1 MTLPQEQIQRFI
13 RDTHFNDGLDF
24 FEKGQVV
31 SAESSNGSKVNA
43 IVSEGGKKSYRQTI
57 SLSFAKSGNLRSI
70 QGLCTCSVG
79 YNCKH
84 VTAALLATADD
95 IEPPEPQVPAT
106 NGATHARRP
115 AEPTAP
121 AVRSWLERLKQA
133 DGALKEPE
141 EEDDETIDLSDRI
154 KERIFYVIGQ
164 DRQQRITVTPVKGSL
179 KRAGDIGAGA
189 RPYNFSNLDV
199 NDPPQFVLPVD
210 LRIFRMLQAY
220 GLGTRNPGYQ
230 SQEADAEDLQAL
242 LTKVVGTGRARWREV
257 HGPAMHAAGP
267 REAGLQ
273 WRKQDDGSQ
282 ALLLRDSG
290 GEALQAL
297 PTAPPSYFH
306 AATGAFGP
314 LQLEL
319 PPRLA
324 ATLIAAPTVPAE
336 AAHEVAEVLKGLQ
349 SGKAP
354 LPSTLNVEERKGG
367 TPKPVVT
374 LFALPARQQRSP
386 YYDHGAQPVSVP
398 AMRVSFDYDG
408 QETAAFPLD
417 DPQFVENGKVIRL
430 KRNLKAEA
438 SFIKRLDDSG
448 AKALDAYRYL
458 RFGESAREGDR
469 AFPDSD
475 RYEDW
480 VFGHKREEAR
490 SVGLGFTAD
499 ELPILKKEGWQV
511 EIATDWPYRI
521 YDGPL
526 TFHTGIEEGS
536 GVEWFAFSASV
547 EVDGQKL
554 DLLPIVLSVIE
565 ILPVD
570 VSGGLSDDFDLDD
583 FLEELVLYPDLP
595 DGGLVRLDGEML
607 TPIVRAFLGV
617 HGLNG
622 EFHRAEAGKVAT
634 VAASLFSDGIAFD
647 GAEELAELGKK
658 LRGLTDIKQ
667 LKPPKGLNGK
677 LRPYQTTGFSWLAAL
692 SETGFGGCLADDMG
706 LGKTIQTLA
715 LLVKRHIVQGSDRP
729 SLLVVPTSLVH
740 NWMREAAKFAPDLK
754 LLVLHGSDR
763 KSYFHEIPDH
773 DLIVTTYP
781 LIHRDHGVLFKHA
794 FELAILDEAQ
804 AVKNPTSNAA
814 KRIRQIDARQRI
826 ALTGTPIENNLQEL
840 WALYDWLIPGLLG
853 DARSFKDGFRVPIEK
868 QGCSQTQ
875 MRLSSRIRPFLLRR
889 TKEEVASDLPPKT
902 EITEL
907 VPLSGSQRSL
917 YESLRTAMDKRVR
930 DAIRSK
936 GLNGSR
942 ITILDALL
950 KLRQACCDPGLV
962 KLEAAQRV
970 EESAK
975 RERLMEMLDELVGE
989 NRRILIFSQ
998 FVEMLKLIEGDIQ
1011 ERGWDYT
1018 MLTGQTKQRHRV
1030 VQRFQSGKVPIFL
1043 VSLKA
1048 GGVGLNLTA
1057 ADTVILYD
1065 PWWNPAVERQA
1076 MDRAHRIGQDKPVFV
1091 YRMVAEGTVESAIQ
1105 ELQTK
1110 KQALADALFEGTGQG
1125 SLNLSEDDLASLF
1138 KPLAAGG

>member
-1 MTLPQEQIQRFI
+1 MTLPQEQIQRSI
-13 RDTHFNDGLDF
+13 RDTHFNDGLEF
-24 FEKGQVV
+24 FEKGFVV
-31 SAESSNGSKVNA
+31 SAECSGTKINA

-57 SLSFAKSGNLRSI
+57 SLSFAKGGRLRSI

-84 VTAALLATADD
+84 VAAALLAAADE
-95 IEPPEPQVPAT
+95 IEPPAT
-106 NGATHARRP
+106 EAPLVNGNGAHRRP

-121 AVRSWLERLKQA
+121 VVRTWLDRLKQT
-133 DGALKEPE
+133 DKDLVENKP
-141 EEDDETIDLSDRI
+141 IDLPERI

-164 DRQQRITVTPVKGSL
+164 DRHQRITVTPIKGSL
-179 KRAGDIGAGA
+179 KRAGDVGAGA
-189 RPYNFSNLDV
+189 RPFNFSNLDY
-199 NDPPQFVLPVD
+199 NDPPEFVMPAD

-242 LTKVVGTGRARWREV
+242 LTKVVSTGRARWREV
-257 HGPAMHAAGP
+257 QGAPMHEAGI
-267 REAGLQ
+267 REATLQ

-282 ALLLRDSG
+282 QIILRDIG
-290 GEALQAL
+290 GEALHAL

-306 AATGAFGP
+306 CATGAFGP
-314 LQLEL
+314 LKLEL

-324 ATLIAAPTVPAE
+324 STLIAAPSVPAE
-336 AAHEVAEVLKGLQ
+336 AAHEVAEVLGALH
-349 SGKAP
+349 SGKPP

-367 TPKPVVT
+367 TPKPILT

-386 YYDHGAQPVSVP
+386 YYDHGAQPVSIP

-408 QETAAFPLD
+408 QETAAFPQD
-417 DPQFVENGKVIRL
+417 DPQFVEKGKVIRL

-438 SFIKRLDDSG
+438 TFYKELEGSG
-448 AKALDAYRYL
+448 AKALDAYRFL

-475 RYEDW
+475 RFEDW
-480 VFGHKREEAR
+480 VFGQGREESR
-490 SVGLGFTAD
+490 SLGLGFAAD
-499 ELPILKKEGWQV
+499 EVPNLKKQGWQV
-511 EIATDWPYRI
+511 EIAADWPYRI
-521 YDGPL
+521 YDGPM
-526 TFHTGIEEGS
+526 TFNAGIEEGS
-536 GVEWFAFSASV
+536 GVEWFTFAANLEV
-547 EVDGQKL
+547 EGQKL

-570 VSGGLSDDFDLDD
+570 NAGLLPDDFDLDD
-583 FLEELVLYPDLP
+583 FLEEVVLYPDLP

-607 TPIVRAFLGV
+607 VPIVRAFLGV
-617 HGLNG
+617 HGLGG
-622 EFHRAEAGKVAT
+622 EFHRAEAGKVAA
-634 VAASLFSDGIAFD
+634 VAASLFGDGLSFD
-647 GAEELAELGKK
+647 GGEEMSSLGDK
-658 LRGLTDIKQ
+658 LRGLTDIKT
-667 LKPPKGLNGK
+667 LKAPKGLKGK
-677 LRPYQTTGFSWLAAL
+677 LRPYQATGFSWLTAL

-706 LGKTIQTLA
+706 LGKTIQALA
-715 LLVKRHIVQGSDRP
+715 LLVKRHIIQGSDRP

-740 NWMREAAKFAPDLK
+740 NWMREAAKFAPELK

-763 KSYFHEIPDH
+763 KAYFPEIPDH

-781 LIHRDHGVLFKHA
+781 LIHRDHAVLFKHE

-804 AVKNPTSNAA
+804 AVKNSSSNAA
-814 KRIRQIDARQRI
+814 KRIRQINARQRI

-853 DARSFKDGFRVPIEK
+853 DSRSFKDNFRGPIEK
-868 QGCSQTQ
+868 QGDPETQ
-875 MRLSSRIRPFLLRR
+875 RRLSSRIRPFLLRR

-907 VPLSGSQRSL
+907 VPLSGTQRSL

-962 KLEAAQRV
+962 KLEAAERV
-970 EESAK
+970 VESAK
-975 RERLMEMLDELVGE
+975 RERLIEMLEQLVGE

-998 FVEMLKLIEGDIQ
+998 FVEMLRLIESDIQ

-1018 MLTGQTKQRHRV
+1018 MLTGQTKQRARV

-1105 ELQTK
+1105 ELQSK
-1110 KQALADALFEGTGQG
+1110 KQALADALFEGTGQA
-1125 SLNLSEDDLASLF
+1125 SLNLSEDDLAALF
-1138 KPLAAGG
+1138 KPLG

>member
-13 RDTHFNDGLDF
+13 RDAHFNDGLEF
-24 FEKGQVV
+24 FDKGHVV
-31 SAESSNGSKVNA
+31 SAECTGGSKINA
-43 IVSEGGKKSYRQTI
+43 IVSEGGKKSFRQTV
-57 SLSFAKSGNLRSI
+57 SLSFAKSGGLRSI

-84 VTAALLATADD
+84 VAAALLATSED
-95 IEPPEPQVPAT
+95 IEPPQVEAPAT
-106 NGATHARRP
+106 NGTAHQRRP

-121 AVRSWLERLKQA
+121 AVRGWLDRLKQA
-133 DGALKEPE
+133 DKDLVENKP
-141 EEDDETIDLSDRI
+141 IDLPERI

-164 DRQQRITVTPVKGSL
+164 DRQQRITVTPIKGSL
-179 KRAGDIGAGA
+179 KRSGDVGVGA
-189 RPYNFSNLDV
+189 RPYNFSNLDF
-199 NDPPQFVLPVD
+199 NDPPQFVLPAD

-257 HGPAMHAAGP
+257 QGTPMHEAGV
-267 REAGLQ
+267 REASMQ
-273 WRKQDDGSQ
+273 WHKRDDGSQ
-282 ALLLRDSG
+282 ELALRDAN
-290 GEALQAL
+290 GESLNAL

-306 AATGAFGP
+306 CATGAFG
-314 LQLEL
+314 QLKLDL

-324 ATLIAAPTVPAE
+324 SALMTAPSVPAE
-336 AAHEVAEVLKGLQ
+336 AAHEVAEVLGALH
-349 SGKAP
+349 SGKPP
-354 LPSTLNVEERKGG
+354 LPSTLNVEERKGRK
-367 TPKPVVT
+367 PKPVLT

-398 AMRVSFDYDG
+398 VIRMSFDYDG
-408 QETAAFPLD
+408 QETAAFPQD
-417 DPQFVENGKVIRL
+417 DPQFVEDGKVIRL

-438 SFIKRLDDSG
+438 ALFERLNDCG
-448 AKALDAYRYL
+448 AKSLDSYRYI
-458 RFGESAREGDR
+458 RFGESAKEGDR

-475 RYEDW
+475 RFEDW
-480 VFGHKREEAR
+480 VFGQDREELR
-490 SVGLGFTAD
+490 LLGLNFTAD
-499 ELPILKKEGWQV
+499 ALPILKKEGWQV
-511 EIATDWPYRI
+511 EITSNWPYRI
-521 YDGPL
+521 HDGPM
-526 TFHTGIEEGS
+526 TVHAGIEEGS
-536 GVEWFAFSASV
+536 GVEWFTFAANV
-547 EVDGQKL
+547 EIEGQKL
-554 DLLPIVLSVIE
+554 DLLPIVLSVID

-570 VSGGLSDDFDLDD
+570 SDGLLPEDFDLDD

-607 TPIVRAFLGV
+607 IPIVRAFLGV
-617 HGLNG
+617 HGLGG
-622 EFHRAEAGKVAT
+622 EFHRAEAGKVAA
-634 VAASLFSDGIAFD
+634 VAASLYSDGLAFSGGD
-647 GAEELAELGKK
+647 ELSDLGQK
-658 LRGLTDIKQ
+658 LRGLTDIED
-667 LKPPKGLNGK
+667 LKAPKGLKGK
-677 LRPYQTTGFSWLAAL
+677 LRPYQATGYSWLAAL
-692 SETGFGGCLADDMG
+692 ADTGFGGCLADDMG
-706 LGKTIQTLA
+706 LGKTIQALA
-715 LLVKRHIVQGSDRP
+715 LLVERHIVKGSDRP

-740 NWMREAAKFAPDLK
+740 NWMREAARFAPELK

-763 KSYFHEIPDH
+763 KAYFHEIPDH

-781 LIHRDHGVLFKHA
+781 LIHRDHDVLFKHA
-794 FELAILDEAQ
+794 FDLAILDEAQ

-826 ALTGTPIENNLQEL
+826 AVTGTPIENNLQEL

-853 DARSFKDGFRVPIEK
+853 DARSFKEHFRTPIEK
-868 QGCSQTQ
+868 QGSGKTQ
-875 MRLSSRIRPFLLRR
+875 HRLSSRIRPFLLRR

-907 VPLSGSQRSL
+907 VPLSGTQRSL

-930 DAIRSK
+930 AAIRSK

-950 KLRQACCDPGLV
+950 KLRQACCDPALV
-962 KLEAAQRV
+962 KLEAAERV
-970 EESAK
+970 DESAK
-975 RERLMEMLDELVGE
+975 RARLMEMLDQLVGE
-989 NRRILIFSQ
+989 DRRILIFSQ

-1011 ERGWDYT
+1011 ERGWDYA
-1018 MLTGQTKQRHRV
+1018 MLTGQTKQRNRV
-1030 VQRFQSGKVPIFL
+1030 VQRFQTGKVPIFL

-1105 ELQTK
+1105 ELQVK

-1125 SLNLSEDDLASLF
+1125 SLTLSEGDLEALF
-1138 KPLAAGG
+1138 KPLAGEGA

>member
-1 MTLPQEQIQRFI
+1 MTLPQEQIQSCI
-13 RDTHFNDGLDF
+13 RDTHFNDGLEF
-24 FEKGQVV
+24 YEKGYVV
-31 SAESSNGSKVNA
+31 SAESSNGTKINA
-43 IVSEGGKKSYRQTI
+43 IVTEGGKKSYRQTI
-57 SLSFAKSGNLRSI
+57 SLSFAKSGRLRGI
-70 QGLCTCSVG
+70 QGLCTCQVG

-84 VTAALLATADD
+84 VTAALLAAAEE
-95 IEPPEPQVPAT
+95 IVPPAAEEPAT
-106 NGATHARRP
+106 NGTSTHRRP

-121 AVRSWLERLKQA
+121 AVRSWLDRLKQT
-133 DGALKEPE
+133 DGVLVE
-141 EEDDETIDLSDRI
+141 ERPIELPDRV

-179 KRAGDIGAGA
+179 KRAGDVGAGA
-189 RPYNFSNLDV
+189 RPYNFANLDF
-199 NDPPQFVLPVD
+199 NDPPQFVVPAD

-230 SQEADAEDLQAL
+230 SQEADAEDLQGL
-242 LTKVVGTGRARWREV
+242 LTKVVATGRARWREI
-257 HGPAMHAAGP
+257 HGPLMHDAGP
-267 REAGLQ
+267 RKATLA
-273 WRKQDDGSQ
+273 WRKGEDGAQ
-282 ALLLRDSG
+282 NLLLRDLNG
-290 GEALQAL
+290 DALDAL

-306 AATGAFGP
+306 AATGGFGR
-314 LQLEL
+314 LDLDL
-319 PPRLA
+319 PAMLA
-324 ATLIAAPTVPAE
+324 AALMTAPSVPAE
-336 AAHEVAEVLKGLQ
+336 AAHEVAEVLKSLQ
-349 SGKAP
+349 SGSPP

-367 TPKPVVT
+367 TPKPVLT
-374 LFALPARQQRSP
+374 LFTLPARQQRSP
-386 YYDHGAQPVSVP
+386 YYDHGAQPVSIP
-398 AMRVSFDYDG
+398 AIRVSFDYDG
-408 QETAAFPLD
+408 QETQAFPLD
-417 DPQFVENGKVIRL
+417 DPQFVEGGKVVRL
-430 KRNLKAEA
+430 KRNLKAESA
-438 SFIKRLDDSG
+438 FLKRLDDSG

-458 RFGESAREGDR
+458 RFGERAREGDR

-475 RYEDW
+475 RFEDW
-480 VFGHKREEAR
+480 VFGTNREESR
-490 SVGLGFTAD
+490 SVGLNFTAD
-499 ELPILKKEGWQV
+499 SLPVLKKEGWQV
-511 EIATDWPYRI
+511 EIAPDWPYRI
-521 YDGPL
+521 YDGPM
-526 TFHTGIEEGS
+526 TFHAGIEQGS
-536 GVEWFAFSASV
+536 GVEWFTFAASV

-554 DLLPIVLSVIE
+554 DLLPIVLSIIE

-570 VSGGLSDDFDLDD
+570 GSGELPEDFDLDD

-595 DGGLVRLDGEML
+595 DGGLVRLDGEL
-607 TPIVRAFLGV
+607 LIPIVRAFLGV
-617 HGLNG
+617 HGLSG
-622 EFHRAEAGKVAT
+622 EFHRAEAGKVAV
-634 VAASLFSDGIAFD
+634 VAASLFSDGLSFE
-647 GAEELAELGKK
+647 GGQELSELGDR
-658 LRGLTDIKQ
+658 LRGLTDIKE
-667 LKPPKGLNGK
+667 LKTPKGLFGK
-677 LRPYQTTGFSWLAAL
+677 LRPYQTTGYSWLSAL
-692 SETGFGGCLADDMG
+692 ADTGFGGCLADDMG

-715 LLVKRHIVQGSDRP
+715 LLVRRHLVLGSDRP

-763 KSYFHEIPDH
+763 KAYFHEIPDNH
-773 DLIVTTYP
+773 LIVTTYP
-781 LIHRDHGVLFKHA
+781 LIHRDHAVLFKQA
-794 FELAILDEAQ
+794 YDLAILDEAQ
-804 AVKNPTSNAA
+804 AVKNPISNAA
-814 KRIRQIDARQRI
+814 KRIRQINARQRI

-840 WALYDWLIPGLLG
+840 WSLYDWLIPGLLG
-853 DARSFKDGFRVPIEK
+853 DARSFKEQFRGPIEK
-868 QGCSQTQ
+868 QGDGETQ
-875 MRLSSRIRPFLLRR
+875 RRLSSRIRPFLLRR

-950 KLRQACCDPGLV
+950 KLRQACCDPALV
-962 KLEAAQRV
+962 KLDAAEKV
-970 EESAK
+970 LESAK
-975 RERLMEMLDELVGE
+975 RARLMEMLDELVGE

-998 FVEMLKLIEGDIQ
+998 FVEMLRLIEDDIK

-1018 MLTGQTKQRHRV
+1018 MLTGQTKQRSRV

-1105 ELQTK
+1105 ELQSK

-1125 SLNLSEDDLASLF
+1125 SLNLSEDDLAALF

>member
-1 MTLPQEQIQRFI
+1 MTLPQEQIQRSI
-13 RDTHFNDGLDF
+13 RDTHFNDGLEF
-24 FEKGQVV
+24 FEKGHVV
-31 SAESSNGSKVNA
+31 SADCTGGTKINA

-57 SLSFAKSGNLRSI
+57 SLNFTKDGRLRSV

-84 VTAALLATADD
+84 VAAALLAAAGEV
-95 IEPPEPQVPAT
+95 EPPQAESNGT
-106 NGATHARRP
+106 NGANGSTAQRRP

-121 AVRSWLERLKQA
+121 VLRTWLDRLRQTDESLAEKQT
-133 DGALKEPE
+133 DDLPE
-141 EEDDETIDLSDRI
+141 RI

-164 DRQQRITVTPVKGSL
+164 DRHQRITVTPIKGSL
-179 KRAGDIGAGA
+179 KRAGDVGAGA
-189 RPYNFSNLDV
+189 RPYNFNNLDF
-199 NDPPQFVLPVD
+199 NDPPQFVLPAD

-230 SQEADAEDLQAL
+230 SQEADAEDLQGL
-242 LTKVVGTGRARWREV
+242 LTKVVSTGRARWREV
-257 HGPAMHAAGP
+257 QGPPMHEAGV
-267 REAGLQ
+267 REASMQ
-273 WRKQDDGSQ
+273 WRKCDDGAQ
-282 ALLLRDSG
+282 ELILRDVSG
-290 GEALQAL
+290 ESLRAL

-306 AATGAFGP
+306 SATGAFG
-314 LQLEL
+314 QLKLDL

-324 ATLIAAPTVPAE
+324 SALLAAPAVPAE
-336 AAHEVAEVLKGLQ
+336 AAHEVAEVLGALN
-349 SGKAP
+349 SGKPP
-354 LPSTLNVEERKGG
+354 LPSTLNVEERKGDV
-367 TPKPVVT
+367 PKPVLT

-398 AMRVSFDYDG
+398 AIRVSFDYDG
-408 QETAAFPLD
+408 QEAAAFPQD

-438 SFIKRLDDSG
+438 KFFASLDGFG
-448 AKALDAYRYL
+448 AKPLDSYRFL

-475 RYEDW
+475 RFEDW
-480 VFGHKREEAR
+480 VFGQGREESR
-490 SVGLGFTAD
+490 SLGLSFAAD
-499 ELPILKKEGWQV
+499 ELPKLKNAGWQV
-511 EIATDWPYRI
+511 EIGNDWPYRI
-521 YDGPL
+521 YDGPM
-526 TFHTGIEEGS
+526 TFNAGIEEGS
-536 GVEWFAFSASV
+536 GVEWFTFAANLEV
-547 EVDGQKL
+547 EGQKL
-554 DLLPIVLSVIE
+554 DLLPIVLSVID

-570 VSGGLSDDFDLDD
+570 ASGLLPEDFDLEE

-607 TPIVRAFLGV
+607 VPIVRAFLGV
-617 HGLNG
+617 HGLGG

-634 VAASLFSDGIAFD
+634 VAASLYGDGLAFD
-647 GAEELAELGKK
+647 GGDELSSLGEK
-658 LRGLTDIKQ
+658 LRGLTDIKD
-667 LKPPKGLNGK
+667 LKAPKGLKGK
-677 LRPYQTTGFSWLAAL
+677 LRPYQATGYSWLDAL
-692 SETGFGGCLADDMG
+692 SATGFGGCLADDMG

-715 LLVKRHIVQGSDRP
+715 LLIKRHIINESDRP

-740 NWMREAAKFAPDLK
+740 NWMREAATFAPELK

-763 KSYFHEIPDH
+763 KAYFHEIPDN
-773 DLIVTTYP
+773 DLIITTYP
-781 LIHRDHGVLFKHA
+781 LIHRDHAVLFKHA
-794 FELAILDEAQ
+794 FDLAILDEAQ
-804 AVKNPTSNAA
+804 AVKNPASNAA
-814 KRIRQIDARQRI
+814 KRIRQINARQRI

-853 DARSFKDGFRVPIEK
+853 DARSFKDNFRTPIEK
-868 QGCSQTQ
+868 QGCGETQ
-875 MRLSSRIRPFLLRR
+875 RRLSSRIRPFLLRR
-889 TKEEVASDLPPKT
+889 NKEEVASDLPPKT

-907 VPLSGSQRSL
+907 VPLAGTQRSL

-962 KLEAAQRV
+962 KLEAAQKV

-975 RERLMEMLDELVGE
+975 RERLMEMLEELVGQ

-998 FVEMLKLIEGDIQ
+998 FVEMLRLIESDIQ

-1018 MLTGQTKQRHRV
+1018 MLTGQTKQRARV

-1105 ELQTK
+1105 ELQSK

-1125 SLNLSEDDLASLF
+1125 SLNLSEDDLAALF
-1138 KPLAAGG
+1138 KPLGKGG